1 MEQDNNKKLY
11 LVHLSFYGYQE
22 GVVPI
27 TADSEEEAKKFFE
40 EQFAKAEKPPK
51 DIVFHSVVQS
61 EQPKDL
67 DELDKLLEERAEE
80 VEEETNKVIN

>member
-1 MEQDNNKKLY
+1 MEQDNKKLY

-27 TADSEEEAKKFFE
+27 TADDEDAAKKFFE

-51 DIVFHSVVQS
+51 DVTFHSVV
-61 EQPKDL
+61 EADKPADL
-67 DELDKLLEERAEE
+67 DELDKLLEERADQ

>member
-27 TADSEEEAKKFFE
+27 TADNEEEAQKFFE
-40 EQFAKAEKPPK
+40 EQFSKAEKPPK
-51 DIVFHSVVQS
+51 EVQFLSIVQA
-61 EQPKDL
+61 EKPADL

-80 VEEETNKVIN
+80 VEEETKKVIN